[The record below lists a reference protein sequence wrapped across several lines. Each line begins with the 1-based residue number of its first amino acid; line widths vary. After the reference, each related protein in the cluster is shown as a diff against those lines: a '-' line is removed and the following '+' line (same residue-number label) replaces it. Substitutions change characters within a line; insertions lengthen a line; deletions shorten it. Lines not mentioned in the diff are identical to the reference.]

1 MRPEI
6 LFPLFAETTRLQGV
20 GPRLGKLLNTLAGQ
34 HVVDLL
40 WLLPNGVIDRRFA
53 PRIAAPAS

>member
-20 GPRLGKLLNTLAGQ
+20 GPRLGKLLNTLAGP

-40 WLLPNGVIDRRFA
+40 WLLPNGVIEA
-53 PRIAAPAS
+53 